1 MPSQETKILGDFL
14 LAPAPLRD
22 FTTLRDFTD
31 IFPRAHRSSPAVQE
45 IYRELQHIRD
55 RDIEL
60 IRQDIIDEVKR
71 SKQLRREYARER
83 RHVDDATVAGLDPI
97 ALQMEQELSSQSRK
111 KPHTLQTVHSDIEE
125 ACQTLEAQIAEIEQE
140 NRRALAEVKDVIGA
154 LSELRHGRFAPSSSG
169 EIIGEEV
176 MATLKQLEA
185 VCDKPA
191 G

>member
-1 MPSQETKILGDFL
+1 MQPSPDWTRLRFKWSRRYCIKERYFL
-14 LAPAPLRD
+14 DCAD
-22 FTTLRDFTD
+22 S
-31 IFPRAHRSSPAVQE
+31 H
-45 IYRELQHIRD
+45 
-55 RDIEL
+55 
-60 IRQDIIDEVKR
+60 
-71 SKQLRREYARER
+71 QLS
-83 RHVDDATVAGLDPI
+83 G
-97 ALQMEQELSSQSRK
+97 QSRK

-140 NRRALAEVKDVIGA
+140 NRRALAEVKDVVGA

-169 EIIGEEV
+169 ENIGEEV

>member
-1 MPSQETKILGDFL
+1 MPSQEAKILGDFL

-31 IFPRAHRSSPAVQE
+31 IFPRAHRSNPAVQE

-97 ALQMEQELSSQSRK
+97 ALQMEQELSDQSRK

-125 ACQTLEAQIAEIEQE
+125 ACQTLEAQIAEMEQE
-140 NRRALAEVKDVIGA
+140 NRRALAEVKDVVGA
-154 LSELRHGRFAPSSSG
+154 LSELRHGRFAPSPSG
-169 EIIGEEV
+169 ENIGEEV

>member
-1 MPSQETKILGDFL
+1 MQPSPDWTRLRFKWSRRYPTYGKNAKIC
-14 LAPAPLRD
+14 
-22 FTTLRDFTD
+22 TD
-31 IFPRAHRSSPAVQE
+31 N
-45 IYRELQHIRD
+45 D
-55 RDIEL
+55 
-60 IRQDIIDEVKR
+60 
-71 SKQLRREYARER
+71 QLS
-83 RHVDDATVAGLDPI
+83 G
-97 ALQMEQELSSQSRK
+97 QSRK

-140 NRRALAEVKDVIGA
+140 NRRALAEVKDVVGA

-169 EIIGEEV
+169 ENIGEEV